1 MTPGSFGLVVSFF
14 GSDPF
19 ALAFPPSFQVCC
31 AKPFRS
37 GYYWARANAA
47 DASAVFTKLMD
58 VLA

>member
-1 MTPGSFGLVVSFF
+1 VSFF
-14 GSDPF
+14 RSEPL

-31 AKPFRS
+31 AKPFRF

-47 DASAVFTKLMD
+47 DAFAVFTNLMD